1 MMKKSLL
8 LFAAAGC
15 ALSAAAQPQLTKDN
29 IDEVLAAMTLQ
40 EKATLLV
47 GSGWGSMA
55 RDCSSVLIRE

>member
-47 GSGWGSMA
+47 GSG
-55 RDCSSVLIRE
+55 